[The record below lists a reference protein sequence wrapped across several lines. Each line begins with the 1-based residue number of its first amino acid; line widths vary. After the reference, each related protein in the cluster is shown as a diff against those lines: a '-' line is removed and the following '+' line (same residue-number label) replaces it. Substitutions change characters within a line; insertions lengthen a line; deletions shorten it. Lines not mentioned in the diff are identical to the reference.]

1 MFSQIVVTLDGSEYS
16 ERALPYV
23 RELARLTGARVHI
36 LSVVRASDPPSVPPA
51 GTPADDRRQRWQ
63 QYLAPHAETL
73 RRDGVSEVAASIRG
87 GDEPAAVITQFAR
100 EVGADLIVLS
110 TEGLGKQSLGAED
123 PFGLGGVAA
132 SVLATAS
139 CPVFVVRINPPEPPR
154 TLAEERWQDEG
165 GANVG

>member
-1 MFSQIVVTLDGSEYS
+1 MFQQIVVTLDGSEYS

-23 RELARLTGARVHI
+23 QRLARLTGARVRVV
-36 LSVVRASDPPSVPPA
+36 SVALPSDPPSVPPA
-51 GTPADDRRQRWQ
+51 GTPSEDRRQRWLS
-63 QYLAPHAETL
+63 YLQSHVDFL
-73 RRDGVSEVAASIRG
+73 RGDGIEVTADVRS

-123 PFGLGGVAA
+123 PFGLGSVAA

-139 CPVFVVRINPPEPPR
+139 CPVFVVRINRPEPPR